1 MSKKLLGGIGI
12 AAITLM
18 GSMAFAQD
26 YPTQT
31 VRLIVPY
38 APGGQGDITARLL
51 ADRLTP
57 RLGQT
62 VIVENRPGANGVLG
76 TDVVVKADPDGHT
89 LGLVVA
95 SHVLQRGLMSDLPY
109 DPIEDVAPVT
119 LTTRTE
125 MVLTATTTLPVNTLP
140 EFVEYARE
148 RPGQLAYKSAGQ
160 GSNTHLFGAWF
171 TEAAGLDMIHIP
183 YSGSGAS
190 HPDIIAGVV
199 HLGFDTVPSAG
210 GLIDDEQLNLLAAAG
225 SERMNRWPDVPTIA
239 EAGADHGLAEFSAG
253 SWAAV
258 IAPAGTPDDILNML
272 YEEIAGIL
280 EEPEVIERFS
290 SMGAVVAAN
299 TPEETAAIFREEEAL
314 YTDLIK
320 RLDINLE

>member
-1 MSKKLLGGIGI
+1 MSKKLLGGIAI
-12 AAITLM
+12 AAVTLM
-18 GSMAFAQD
+18 GTMAVARD
-26 YPTQT
+26 YPSQT
-31 VRLIVPY
+31 IRLIVPY

-76 TDVVVKADPDGHT
+76 TDVVVKSDPDGHT

-95 SHVLQRGLMSDLPY
+95 SHVLQRGLMANLPY

-140 EFVEYARE
+140 EFIEYAQE

-171 TEAAGLDMIHIP
+171 ADAAGLDMIHIP

-210 GLIDDEQLNLLAAAG
+210 GLIDDEQLSLLAAAG
-225 SERMNRWPDVPTIA
+225 TERMNRWPDAPTIA
-239 EAGADHGLAEFSAG
+239 EAGAEYGLAEFSAG

-258 IAPAGTPDDILNML
+258 IAPAGTPEDILNML
-272 YEEIAGIL
+272 YEEIADIL
-280 EEPEVIERFS
+280 EDPEVIERFA
-290 SMGAVVAAN
+290 SMGAVIAAN
-299 TPEETAAIFREEEAL
+299 TPKETAAIFREEEAL
-314 YTDLIK
+314 YTDLIQ